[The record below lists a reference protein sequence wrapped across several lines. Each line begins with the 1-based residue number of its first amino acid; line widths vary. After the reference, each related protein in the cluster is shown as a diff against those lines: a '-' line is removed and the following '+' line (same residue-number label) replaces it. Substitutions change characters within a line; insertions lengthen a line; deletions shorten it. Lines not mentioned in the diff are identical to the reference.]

1 MVDGKPAN
9 LSLVYSK
16 PNAFQRRWWTFGLP
30 SYIRRTSMALFHGT
44 NFEVPLR
51 GNARRS
57 SRFMI
62 FPCCCILTRMKRG
75 PSCARD
81 CVCRGWPGARRW

>member
-51 GNARRS
+51 GNRPTVVTIHDLSLLLHSNTHEARA
-57 SRFMI
+57 
-62 FPCCCILTRMKRG
+62 
-75 PSCARD
+75 SCARA